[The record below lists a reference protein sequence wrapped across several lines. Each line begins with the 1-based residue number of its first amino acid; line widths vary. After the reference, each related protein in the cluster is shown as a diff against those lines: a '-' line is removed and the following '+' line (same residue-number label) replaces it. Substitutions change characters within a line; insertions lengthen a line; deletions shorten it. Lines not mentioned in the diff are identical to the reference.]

1 MNDLNESLLKAHNSL
16 ESAKALLEIG
26 FEDGAV
32 NRTYYAYF
40 WAVRGLL
47 LEKDIFVKS
56 HSGTQSKFAEHF
68 IKTRIIPEK
77 YGKYLGRLEDKRV
90 LADYEVGTN
99 FTKAEVQEMIDWTQE
114 FLDYIKQNIEK
125 FVL

>member
-1 MNDLNESLLKAHNSL
+1 MNDLDESLLKAHDSL

-40 WAVRGLL
+40 WAVKGLL

-56 HSGTQSKFAEHF
+56 HSGTQSKFAEYF
-68 IKTRIIPEK
+68 IKTGIIPEK

-90 LADYEVGTN
+90 LADYEFGTN

-125 FVL
+125 L

>member
-1 MNDLNESLLKAHNSL
+1 MNDLQEALLKANDNL

-26 FEDGAV
+26 FEEGAV

-40 WAVRGLL
+40 WAVRGVL

-68 IKTRIIPEK
+68 IKTGIVAEK

-90 LADYEVGTN
+90 LADYEFDTH
-99 FTKAEVQEMIDWTQE
+99 FSKEEVQEMIEWTQE
-114 FLDYIKQNIEK
+114 FLDYIKQDIDK
-125 FVL
+125 FML

>member
-1 MNDLNESLLKAHNSL
+1 MNDLDESLLKAHDNL

-26 FEDGAV
+26 FEEGAV

-68 IKTRIIPEK
+68 IKTGIIPEK

-99 FTKAEVQEMIDWTQE
+99 FTKEEVQEMIDWTQE

-125 FVL
+125 LQP